1 MLSGV
6 HRQGPGAPDRQGSVK
21 DDCCPLER
29 TDCAKRAD
37 DAQHDHCNVVNEYRA
52 QKRTRG
58 RAALPVAC
66 PPARR
71 TQCKQR
77 CARQPRQAD
86 RWKTSPVDPN
96 SVLLTVAGATSRVR
110 PATASSAA
118 VRMNKRAALVR
129 RPDSTLLIRV
139 QCSRADRALRSGPTI
154 VAGSRMSQ
162 LRKSSSDRAGV
173 G

>member
-1 MLSGV
+1 
-6 HRQGPGAPDRQGSVK
+6 VK

-96 SVLLTVAGATSRVR
+96 SVLLTVAGATSSVR